1 MSGMCSPRVPQSL
14 RAALQFHSD
23 SSMTPEEQTQFRLL
37 RTLEQHPEYS
47 QREVAEAVGISLGR
61 TNYVLHAL
69 IGKGL
74 VKIGRFL
81 ESDKKLTKTAYFLTP
96 AGLRLRVDLTQGYI
110 ARKKHEYE
118 ALKAELEALERE
130 KQAAMPFCDVSD

>member
-81 ESDKKLTKTAYFLTP
+81 ESDKKLTKTAYFL
-96 AGLRLRVDLTQGYI
+96 RLRVDLTQGYI